1 MPRSNSS
8 SATKNDAGYAQEAH
22 DGYGQCMKIDATLM
36 GGLAEAAASAREL
49 EQAGYDGAW
58 TAETAHDPFL
68 PLVQAA
74 ADTSNIELGTSIAV
88 AFARNPMLLA
98 NLGWDLQAFSKGR
111 FILGLGS
118 QIKPHIT
125 KRFSMDW
132 SHPAPRMREMILA
145 IRAIW
150 DCWLNDAKLEFRGDF
165 YTHTLMTPFF
175 TPDKADLSGF
185 GVPKIYIAAVG
196 SLMTEVAGETCDG
209 MIVHGFTTEKYM
221 REVTIPA
228 IERGRAKA
236 GLTLDGFEIS
246 GPLFVV
252 TGNTEEEMAKAAQAT
267 KQQIAFYGST
277 PAYRGVLDVHG
288 WGDMQDELNRLSK
301 SGEWVKMG
309 EVIDDEVLNTFA
321 VVGEPEQ
328 IGGELKRRYGDIVDR
343 LSFYAPYK
351 SDPGRWAKVLDDL
364 RAA

>member
-1 MPRSNSS
+1 M
-8 SATKNDAGYAQEAH
+8 KVDGGIAGGIA
-22 DGYGQCMKIDATLM
+22 G
-36 GGLAEAAASAREL
+36 AAASAAEL
-49 EQAGYDGAW
+49 EAAGYDGAW

-74 ADTSNIELGTSIAV
+74 AATEHLEIGTSIAV

-98 NLGWDLQAFSKGR
+98 NIGWDLQAFSKGR
-111 FILGLGS
+111 FVMGLGS

-125 KRFSMDW
+125 KRFSMEW
-132 SHPAPRMREMILA
+132 SHPAARMREMVQA

-150 DCWLNDAKLEFRGDF
+150 DTWLTGSKLEFRGDF

-175 TPDKADLSGF
+175 TPDAADLEGF
-185 GVPKIYIAAVG
+185 GPPKILLAAVG
-196 SLMTEVAGETCDG
+196 DMMTKVAGETCDG
-209 MIVHGFTTEKYM
+209 IIVHGFTTEKYM
-221 REVTIPA
+221 REVTMPA
-228 IERGRAKA
+228 IEAGRAAA
-236 GLTLDGFEIS
+236 GKTMEGFEVS

-252 TGNTEEEMAKAAQAT
+252 TGNNEEEMAAAAAGT
-267 KQQIAFYGST
+267 RQQIAFYGST
-277 PAYRGVLDVHG
+277 PAYRGVLECHG

-301 SGEWVKMG
+301 AGEWVKMG

-328 IGGELKRRYGDIVDR
+328 IGAELNRRYSDLVDR

-351 SDPGRWAKVLDDL
+351 SDPDRWAPVMAEL
-364 RAA
+364 RG